1 MDLRRCGWYA
11 PIENTK
17 DGGNRNAR
25 TIENTIVAPSVG
37 TEYRHWD
44 VSFLLHLFNGGAVC
58 CGECFVLTFVDGTYY
73 WTYAG
78 RVFWDIG
85 CGFYGLIY
93 SYKYLTCN
101 S

>member
-1 MDLRRCGWYA
+1 MDLRLGGWYA

-44 VSFLLHLFNGGAVC
+44 VSFLLHLFNGGAVRAVEHSIPAFADSFPC
-58 CGECFVLTFVDGTYY
+58 R
-73 WTYAG
+73 TYADRSLG
-78 RVFWDIG
+78 NDWNVSHITLWT
-85 CGFYGLIY
+85 
-93 SYKYLTCN
+93 S
-101 S
+101 